1 VQGTLENWKKKLK
14 QRQQTDKN
22 NFNAPFM
29 VIHVLNIDFFNQLT
43 WPPVKVIFLVS
54 SLLSVLERVLT
65 TPWMLE
71 MIRYRYSFLQ
81 KPIFPISI
89 DCNHAYFIIFVIQG
103 DTPKNLC
110 QQFYKKDCI
119 DYLNAVGESICFQ
132 NSNA

>member
-65 TPWMLE
+65 TP
-71 MIRYRYSFLQ
+71 
-81 KPIFPISI
+81 
-89 DCNHAYFIIFVIQG
+89 
-103 DTPKNLC
+103 
-110 QQFYKKDCI
+110 
-119 DYLNAVGESICFQ
+119 
-132 NSNA
+132 